1 MTAMTDRLVPAPQ
14 PADTPPRETDDTVR
28 RRRRHRA
35 RPKGTRLQR
44 WSAYLMLGVASL
56 FSLGPF
62 LWVGLASL
70 KLPIDAF
77 SLPPVWSFTPT
88 IEAYRILWYDRGFGS
103 FLANTLLVG
112 ALTTVISLVVA
123 APAAYALSRFKHVSG
138 LWILLLALVFRALP
152 RMAVVLPFYYLAR
165 ITGLY
170 DTRILLVVVLVA
182 VNQPFTI
189 WLLRDF
195 FASLPEELEE
205 SAMVDGCTRIGAFRR
220 VILPVAGPGLVTAAV
235 FTFLL
240 AYQEYMI
247 PLVLT
252 QTDAVTLPVFIAQFS
267 TENIQDW
274 PVISAAAV
282 SLALPI
288 VGLVLLAQRFLVAGL
303 TAGSTKG

>member
-1 MTAMTDRLVPAPQ
+1 MTATAQHPVDQNLKR
-14 PADTPPRETDDTVR
+14 TVR
-28 RRRRHRA
+28 TTAVRPMRTRRSRSA
-35 RPKGTRLQR
+35 TTALQKTI
-44 WSAYLMLGVASL
+44 AYLLLSL
-56 FSLGPF
+56 AGLLSIGPF
-62 LWVGLASL
+62 VWVGLASL
-70 KLPIDAF
+70 KRPVDAF
-77 SLPPVWSFTPT
+77 SLPPVWDFTPT
-88 IEAYRILWYDRGFGS
+88 LQAYQILWNDRGFGH
-103 FLANTLLVG
+103 FLLNTLLVG
-112 ALTTVISLVVA
+112 VLTTVISLLVA
-123 APAAYALSRFKHVSG
+123 APAAYALSRFRHVSG
-138 LWILLLALVFRALP
+138 LWILLAALVFRALP

-165 ITGLY
+165 LTGLY
-170 DTRILLVVVLVA
+170 DTQVLLIAVLVA

-195 FASLPEELEE
+195 FAGIPEELEE
-205 SAMVDGCTRIGAFRR
+205 SAMVDGCSRIQAFRR
-220 VILPVAGPGLVTAAV
+220 IILPVAGPGLVTAAV

-252 QTDAVTLPVFIAQFS
+252 QTSAVTLPVFIAQFS

-288 VGLVLLAQRFLVAGL
+288 VGLVMLAQRFLVAGL